1 MSPEEVISRSQRR
14 GPEVSRAAAHFE
26 LATHLWISGRR
37 ALAIGHFKE
46 AHSLQP
52 DNWTYKRQAY
62 SAVGS
67 ARHGGEFGRFMQSPL
82 PGEEND
88 WPFDSDFYS
97 EVATLDVGQ
106 YYPNTMP

>member
-1 MSPEEVISRSQRR
+1 MSPEVVISRSQRR

-52 DNWTYKRQAY
+52 ENWTYKRQAY

-67 ARHGGEFGRFMQSPL
+67 ARHGGEFGRFMQSP
-82 PGEEND
+82 PSVSSCSFVTRKRAAPAD
-88 WPFDSDFYS
+88 A
-97 EVATLDVGQ
+97 VV
-106 YYPNTMP
+106 